1 MSQIV
6 TLKFNVMIWVMHDP
20 IDFVYSE
27 NKRNLI
33 QIFSCWKVAKMDI
46 SAYFTQSKI
55 YNFLVNFPD

>member
-33 QIFSCWKVAKMDI
+33 QFFSCWKVAKMDI
-46 SAYFTQSKI
+46 SATQSKI
-55 YNFLVNFPD
+55 YKF